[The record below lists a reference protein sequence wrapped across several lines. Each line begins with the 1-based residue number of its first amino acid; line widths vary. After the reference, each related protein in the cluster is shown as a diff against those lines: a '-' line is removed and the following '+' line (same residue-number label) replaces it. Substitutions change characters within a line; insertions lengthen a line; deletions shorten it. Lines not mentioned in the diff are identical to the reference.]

1 VENLQGLYSRLPVG
15 GQAAESVWQSAG
27 PTGGRSVTI
36 PAMPE
41 FTPRKILITGSRG
54 QLGRAVADACAFR
67 DIDFEGRD
75 IDTLNI
81 TDADA
86 VVRWIEAA
94 KPTDVVNCAAFT
106 AVDDCEA
113 DEQQALLVNGT
124 AVGHMADACNAVG
137 ANLVQISTDYVF
149 AGDGSRPYREDDPV
163 APMSAYGRTKL
174 RGEEL
179 ATRANG
185 HLVVRTAWLYGHGG
199 RNFVEAIRSQIDKS
213 ARSLRVVADQRGSP
227 TFCGDLADAVL
238 DLITVGA
245 TGIVHAVNSGE
256 TTWHGF
262 AVAIADL
269 LGKEIEIQKVTTQ
282 EFPRPAHRPAY
293 SVLDTC
299 RLETLLNRALP
310 SWDDA
315 LRRYLDIPCASS

>member
-1 VENLQGLYSRLPVG
+1 MAR
-15 GQAAESVWQSAG
+15 
-27 PTGGRSVTI
+27 R
-36 PAMPE
+36 
-41 FTPRKILITGSRG
+41 ILITGSRG
-54 QLGRAVADACAFR
+54 QLGRAIADACAIRGINF
-67 DIDFEGRD
+67 DGRD
-75 IDTLNI
+75 IDTLDI
-81 TDADA
+81 TEADA

-94 KPTDVVNCAAFT
+94 KPTDVINCAAFT

-137 ANLVQISTDYVF
+137 AKLVQMSTDYVF

-163 APMSAYGRTKL
+163 APISAYGRTKL

-179 ATRANG
+179 ATGANR

-199 RNFVEAIRSQIDKS
+199 RNFVEAIRNQIAKG

-227 TFCGDLADAVL
+227 TFCDDLADAIL
-238 DLITVGA
+238 DLITAGA
-245 TGIVHAVNSGE
+245 TGTVHAVNSGE
-256 TTWHGF
+256 TTWYGF

-269 LGKEIEIQKVTTQ
+269 LGTEIEIQKVTTQ

-293 SVLDTC
+293 SVLDTA
-299 RLETLLNRALP
+299 RLEAFLDRSLP

-315 LRRYLDIPCASS
+315 LRRYLDISCASS